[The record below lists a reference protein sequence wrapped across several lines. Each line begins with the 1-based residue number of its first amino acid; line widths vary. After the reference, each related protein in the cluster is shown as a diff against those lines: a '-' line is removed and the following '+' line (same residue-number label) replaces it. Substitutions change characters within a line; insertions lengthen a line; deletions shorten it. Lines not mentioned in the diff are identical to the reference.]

1 VSKQPIT
8 AEGTSRAAREE
19 AARAA
24 ADLGTATDEVDAAA
38 AAVLGVNRTDLRILG
53 LVAEAG
59 TIAAGP
65 LAAAARLSPA
75 ATTTAVQRLVAAGH
89 LTRRVDDRDRRRAV
103 LALTPA
109 AADLLDRMYGP
120 IGRAG
125 LRVLA
130 DYTADELA
138 LITAFLDRGRTM
150 LRSHAERIRAL
161 GDSGPGAAG

>member
-1 VSKQPIT
+1 VSKQPPQDLRD
-8 AEGTSRAAREE
+8 G

-53 LVAEAG
+53 VVADAG

-65 LAAAARLSPA
+65 LAVAARLSPA

-103 LALTPA
+103 VALTAEA
-109 AADLLDRMYGP
+109 AAQLERIYGP
-120 IGRAG
+120 IARTGRRMLG
-125 LRVLA
+125 

-138 LITAFLDRGRTM
+138 LITAFLDRARGM
-150 LRSHAERIRAL
+150 LHAQAERIRGLDRVDA
-161 GDSGPGAAG
+161 